1 MKQNKN
7 NDHKYAVL
15 TRINNDNTVMNF
27 YLFFM
32 QMDAMSNLEIMEST

>member
-1 MKQNKN
+1 MFDLMLQKRMKQNKN

-27 YLFFM
+27 F
-32 QMDAMSNLEIMEST
+32 